1 MQARNGHQKRPQL
14 NQRAYAWK
22 SLLCVI
28 LVALSLARSG
38 TASATIVWSATIVG
52 VTVDP
57 AFGKFAFIKLSVA
70 PTGLACGTNPNYSYT
85 LSFDPAVNVDAQ
97 QQYAL
102 LLSAYLAGKTVA
114 VVGKDACLEWSDTE
128 SLRGLNVIG

>member
-1 MQARNGHQKRPQL
+1 MQARNDHQKRPQL
-14 NQRAYAWK
+14 NQRAHAWK

-57 AFGKFAFIKLSVA
+57 GYGNYVFIKLSVF
-70 PTGLACGTNPNYSYT
+70 PTGLACGTDTNYSYT
-85 LSFDPAVNVDAQ
+85 LSLDPAVQPNSQ
-97 QQYAL
+97 QLYAL
-102 LLSAYLAGKTVA
+102 LLSAYMSGKTVA
-114 VVGKDACLEWSDTE
+114 VVGKGACLENSAIE